1 MHKDHRGNA
10 EENVRSTSNGE
21 TQTVLTPETNRT
33 DHITLRRA
41 VMRVQPDGIHPELFQ
56 VIELAND
63 PRDIAETIAVR
74 VVERGRVDL
83 VDESF
88 LPPGA
93 FVLVRVAVHGKSG
106 ILALGVGEG
115 DVLRHRETVQVAG

>member
-1 MHKDHRGNA
+1 MHKNHRSN
-10 EENVRSTSNGE
+10 EKQNVRSSLGGE
-21 TQTVLTPETNRT
+21 TKTALALEIMVT

-74 VVERGRVDL
+74 VVKRGRVDL
-83 VDESF
+83 VDEGL
-88 LPPGA
+88 LPPGTL
-93 FVLVRVAVHGKSG
+93 VLVRVAVHGKSG
-106 ILALGVGEG
+106 ILALGVGEA

>member
-1 MHKDHRGNA
+1 M
-10 EENVRSTSNGE
+10 
-21 TQTVLTPETNRT
+21 RT

-56 VIELAND
+56 VIELADD
-63 PRDIAETIAVR
+63 PRDITETISVR
-74 VVERGRVDL
+74 VVKRGRVDL
-83 VDESF
+83 VDEGF

-115 DVLRHRETVQVAG
+115 DVLRHRETVQGAG

>member
-1 MHKDHRGNA
+1 MHKNRHDNA
-10 EENVRSTSNGE
+10 ERTVRSSSDGKTKTASALE
-21 TQTVLTPETNRT
+21 IMRT

-56 VIELAND
+56 VIELADD
-63 PRDIAETIAVR
+63 PRDIAETISVR
-74 VVERGRVDL
+74 VIERGRVDL
-83 VDESF
+83 VDEGL
-88 LPPGA
+88 LPPGT

-115 DVLRHRETVQVAG
+115 DVLRHRGTV

>member
-1 MHKDHRGNA
+1 
-10 EENVRSTSNGE
+10 
-21 TQTVLTPETNRT
+21 
-33 DHITLRRA
+33 
-41 VMRVQPDGIHPELFQ
+41 MRVQPDGIYPELFQ
-56 VIELAND
+56 VIELADD
-63 PRDIAETIAVR
+63 PGDIAETISVR
-74 VVERGRVDL
+74 VVKRGRVDL

-115 DVLRHRETVQVAG
+115 DVLRHRETGAGGGIKARKRERQGSGRAEVDVDVAGWLSQTMVSRDVTCVRVAAI